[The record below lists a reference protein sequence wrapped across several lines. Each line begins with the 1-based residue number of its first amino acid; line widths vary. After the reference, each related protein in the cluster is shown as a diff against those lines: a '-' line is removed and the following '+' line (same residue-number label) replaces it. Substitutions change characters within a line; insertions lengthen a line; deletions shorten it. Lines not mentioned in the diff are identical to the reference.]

1 MGNTITGHVC
11 EHLAGPCTSVH
22 PWIEGWCQ
30 LFLVPQVVPCHWP
43 LCPVPQE
50 SGAAGRGRTAHL
62 LLTDKDTTS
71 QQITQLM

>member
-30 LFLVPQVVPCHWP
+30 LFLVPQVIPSHWP

-50 SGAAGRGRTAHL
+50 SGAAERGRTAHL
-62 LLTDKDTTS
+62 LLTDKDTHPNKS
-71 QQITQLM
+71 HN